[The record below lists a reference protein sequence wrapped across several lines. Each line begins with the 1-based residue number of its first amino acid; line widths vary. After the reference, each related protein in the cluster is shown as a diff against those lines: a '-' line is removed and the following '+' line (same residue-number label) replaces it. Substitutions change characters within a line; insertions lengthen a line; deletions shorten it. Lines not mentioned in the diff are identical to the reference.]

1 MAFVLQDVI
10 NEIEETRSLEPLK
23 KFKKENL
30 VKVAAH
36 YGITPAVGATKSHI
50 LNLIKDHCVENDI
63 IDEVE
68 EKPIA
73 ETAEIVR
80 LKLDFEREER
90 RLAREAE
97 KALQDAQFAEAQ
109 KAREAAEAEAEK
121 ARELRLAELKE
132 ARELREL
139 ELKAEQEKALLAAEI
154 EAKKEAAARE
164 HELKMAGL
172 GKHSPSDKA
181 SVFDPARNIRLVPPF
196 QEKEVDKYFAHFEK
210 VADSLN
216 WPKESWVLLLQS
228 VLVGKAQE
236 IYGSLS
242 VEQSSNYE
250 HVKEAILKAYELV
263 PEAYRQKFRNYL
275 KYDSKT
281 HVEFAREK
289 ENLFNRW
296 CHSKEIGQDFKKL
309 KQMVLLEEFKDKVRP
324 DIRSHLDEQKVEE
337 LEKAAIMADDYAL
350 THKMSSK
357 SGNPQQKR
365 YHGSGNRENVSRNMD
380 DRKRQGKSTENVG
393 LVSKVEPLKPI
404 SCGHCGKPGHIIT
417 NCWKLGGKTPCEHC
431 GRFNHKSEDCRI
443 AKNKLQKEVKPTG
456 LTSLKGLKV
465 SPFNES
471 ENSKGVKVKPL
482 IDRNSFVEKNK
493 GIKVNP
499 LHNDKSCIED
509 EISPNTESDYMENY
523 KPFISKGVVSLV
535 GDENSSQKVKILRDT
550 GATQSLMLD
559 SVLPLTEKSFTGANV
574 LISGVEMGVLEVP
587 LHEVNIKSSLI
598 NGNIVIGMRPSL
610 PVEGISLILGNDLA
624 GEKVMVDP
632 RVVEKPRDDEETE
645 RLAEKFPGIFPA
657 SVVTRSMKAKEEAIK
672 EQGKEEI
679 GLSGTFLENI
689 DGKFE
694 ERNKE
699 KADKALMRK
708 ESRNVKE
715 NIPEKQESESKSVI
729 SRQNLIEE
737 QSNDKELLDLFKIAL
752 TPVEAEKV
760 SVGYLIK
767 DDILMRKWSPTAC
780 DNNEKGE
787 TVYQIVVPTVYRR
800 EVLELAHDLPMSGH
814 LGVRKTYNR
823 VLQHFFWPGLKR
835 DVAKWC
841 RECHTC
847 QLGGKPNQN
856 IPQAPLHPIPV
867 FDEPFSHII
876 IDCVGPLPKTKS
888 QNEFLLTIM
897 CSSTR
902 FPEAIPL
909 RSIKTNAI
917 LKALIKFF
925 TIFGLPKS
933 IQSDQGTNFMAHAF
947 QQVMNQLGIK
957 QYKSSAY
964 HPESQGALERFHQ
977 TLKTMIRMYC
987 TENSRDWDEGVH
999 LLLFA
1004 VRESVQESL
1013 GFSPFELVFGHA
1025 VRGPLLLLKEK
1036 WLDEDPEKIS
1046 VLKYVATFKD
1056 RLFRAGQMAK
1066 RNLQESQSKMKVWY
1080 DRKAKSRCFEPGD
1093 RVLVLFPV
1101 VGNPLQ
1107 AKYSGPYKVVKKI
1120 SDTNYLVKTPDRRKE
1135 TQVCHINM
1143 LKAYHEKPKP
1153 ELVTLNN
1160 RLGLESLT
1168 HSKDC
1173 VGQVAEKEEDTE
1185 SEVRLGNDQQPI
1197 KLQNSQ
1203 ILNDLDTKL
1212 SHLPSVQRKELAEV
1226 ITQYR
1231 EVFPD
1236 VPSKTNL
1243 IEHDVDVGDSAPIK
1257 QHPYRVSPMKKELL
1271 DKEVQYMLKNDIIEE
1286 SQSNWS
1292 SPCIL
1297 VPKHDGGFRFCTDFR
1312 KVNDKTKSDSFPIP
1326 RIADCI
1332 DQIGNAKFVS
1342 TFDMLK
1348 GYWQVPLTQRARE
1361 ISAFVTPSGLY
1372 QYKVMPFGMKNAP
1385 ATFQRMVN
1393 KLVRDIDGCEGY
1405 IDDVVIYSDNWSDH
1419 IHQIKRFF
1427 QIMREAKLTINLMKS
1442 EFGKATVK
1450 YLGHIVGQGQV
1461 RPLDAKIQTIAKFP
1475 IPTSRKELARF
1486 LGMAGYYRNFCLN
1499 FSDIAAPL
1507 TNLLS
1512 KKVKFVWTDDCQMAF
1527 DKVKLLLQKSPVL
1540 KSPDYE
1546 KPFKLIIDSSD
1557 VGTGSVLVQ
1566 EASDGLDHPVSYFS
1580 KKFLKYQK
1588 NYSVVEKETLG
1599 LVLALEHFD
1608 VYLGSTPFK
1617 IKVYT
1622 DHNPL
1627 TFLKTMKNKNQRLV
1641 RWSLA
1646 LQEYNLEIQHIPG
1659 SENVVADALS
1669 RCIG

>member
-23 KFKKENL
+23 KLKKENL

-36 YGITPAVGATKSHI
+36 YGITPAIGATKSHI
-50 LNLIKDHCVENDI
+50 LNLIKDHCVEHDI

-109 KAREAAEAEAEK
+109 RAREEAQKARD
-121 ARELRLAELKE
+121 LRLAELKE

-139 ELKAEQEKALLAAEI
+139 ELKAEAD
-154 EAKKEAAARE
+154 KEAATRE
-164 HELKMAGL
+164 HELKMASL
-172 GKHSPSDKA
+172 GIHTPKDKSSA
-181 SVFDPARNIRLVPPF
+181 FDPARNIKLVPPF

-365 YHGSGNRENVSRNMD
+365 YHGSGNRENISRNMD

-465 SPFNES
+465 SPFSES

-482 IDRNSFVEKNK
+482 IDRNNLVEKNK

-499 LHNDKSCIED
+499 LHNVKSCIED

-523 KPFISKGVVSLV
+523 KPFISEGVVSLV

-559 SVLPLTEKSFTGANV
+559 SVLPLTENSFTGANV

-624 GEKVMVDP
+624 GERVMVDP
-632 RVVEKPRDDEETE
+632 RVVENEKTE

-657 SVVTRSMKAKEEAIK
+657 SVVTRSMKAKKEAIK

-689 DGKFE
+689 DVKFE
-694 ERNKE
+694 EKYKE
-699 KADKALMRK
+699 KADKALMRN
-708 ESRNVKE
+708 ESWNVKE
-715 NIPEKQESESKSVI
+715 NIPEKQESESNLVI

-737 QSNDKELLDLFKIAL
+737 ENNDKELLDLFKIAL
-752 TPVEAEKV
+752 TPLEAEKV

-767 DDILMRKWSPTAC
+767 DNILMRKWSS
-780 DNNEKGE
+780 
-787 TVYQIVVPTVYRR
+787 
-800 EVLELAHDLPMSGH
+800 H
-814 LGVRKTYNR
+814 R
-823 VLQHFFWPGLKR
+823 V
-835 DVAKWC
+835 
-841 RECHTC
+841 
-847 QLGGKPNQN
+847 
-856 IPQAPLHPIPV
+856 
-867 FDEPFSHII
+867 
-876 IDCVGPLPKTKS
+876 
-888 QNEFLLTIM
+888 TI
-897 CSSTR
+897 
-902 FPEAIPL
+902 
-909 RSIKTNAI
+909 
-917 LKALIKFF
+917 
-925 TIFGLPKS
+925 
-933 IQSDQGTNFMAHAF
+933 
-947 QQVMNQLGIK
+947 
-957 QYKSSAY
+957 
-964 HPESQGALERFHQ
+964 
-977 TLKTMIRMYC
+977 
-987 TENSRDWDEGVH
+987 
-999 LLLFA
+999 
-1004 VRESVQESL
+1004 
-1013 GFSPFELVFGHA
+1013 
-1025 VRGPLLLLKEK
+1025 GPLLLLKEK

-1056 RLFRAGQMAK
+1056 RLFRAGQIAK

-1160 RLGLESLT
+1160 RLGLESPT

-1203 ILNDLDTKL
+1203 ILNDLGTKL
-1212 SHLPSVQRKELAEV
+1212 SHLPLVQRKELAEV

-1271 DKEVQYMLKNDIIEE
+1271 DKEVQYMLENDIIEE

-1393 KLVRDIDGCEGY
+1393 KLVRNIDGCEGY
-1405 IDDVVIYSDNWSDH
+1405 IDDVVIFSDNWSDH
-1419 IHQIKRFF
+1419 IRQIERFF

-1461 RPLDAKIQTIAKFP
+1461 RPLDAKIQTIVKYP

>member
-1 MAFVLQDVI
+1 M
-10 NEIEETRSLEPLK
+10 
-23 KFKKENL
+23 
-30 VKVAAH
+30 
-36 YGITPAVGATKSHI
+36 
-50 LNLIKDHCVENDI
+50 C
-63 IDEVE
+63 
-68 EKPIA
+68 
-73 ETAEIVR
+73 
-80 LKLDFEREER
+80 
-90 RLAREAE
+90 
-97 KALQDAQFAEAQ
+97 
-109 KAREAAEAEAEK
+109 
-121 ARELRLAELKE
+121 
-132 ARELREL
+132 EL

-164 HELKMAGL
+164 HELKMASL
-172 GKHSPSDKA
+172 GKQSPSDKA
-181 SVFDPARNIRLVPPF
+181 SAFDPARNIRLVPPF

-365 YHGSGNRENVSRNMD
+365 YHGSGNRENISRNMD
-380 DRKRQGKSTENVG
+380 DKKRQGKSTENVG

-523 KPFISKGVVSLV
+523 KPFISEGVVSLV
-535 GDENSSQKVKILRDT
+535 GDENSSQKVKILRYT

-559 SVLPLTEKSFTGANV
+559 SVLPLTENSFTGANV

-624 GEKVMVDP
+624 GERVMVDP
-632 RVVEKPRDDEETE
+632 RVVEKPRDDEKTE

-657 SVVTRSMKAKEEAIK
+657 SVVTRSMKAKKEAIK

-689 DGKFE
+689 DVKFE

-699 KADKALMRK
+699 KADKALMRNK
-708 ESRNVKE
+708 SRNVKD
-715 NIPEKQESESKSVI
+715 NIPEKQESESRSVI
-729 SRQNLIEE
+729 SRQNLIEQ
-737 QSNDKELLDLFKIAL
+737 QSNDKELLDLFKLTL

-767 DDILMRKWSPTAC
+767 DNILMRKWSS
-780 DNNEKGE
+780 
-787 TVYQIVVPTVYRR
+787 
-800 EVLELAHDLPMSGH
+800 H
-814 LGVRKTYNR
+814 R
-823 VLQHFFWPGLKR
+823 V
-835 DVAKWC
+835 
-841 RECHTC
+841 
-847 QLGGKPNQN
+847 
-856 IPQAPLHPIPV
+856 
-867 FDEPFSHII
+867 
-876 IDCVGPLPKTKS
+876 
-888 QNEFLLTIM
+888 TI
-897 CSSTR
+897 
-902 FPEAIPL
+902 
-909 RSIKTNAI
+909 
-917 LKALIKFF
+917 
-925 TIFGLPKS
+925 
-933 IQSDQGTNFMAHAF
+933 
-947 QQVMNQLGIK
+947 
-957 QYKSSAY
+957 
-964 HPESQGALERFHQ
+964 
-977 TLKTMIRMYC
+977 
-987 TENSRDWDEGVH
+987 
-999 LLLFA
+999 
-1004 VRESVQESL
+1004 
-1013 GFSPFELVFGHA
+1013 
-1025 VRGPLLLLKEK
+1025 GPLLLLKEK

-1056 RLFRAGQMAK
+1056 RLFRAGQIAK

-1080 DRKAKSRCFEPGD
+1080 DRKAKSRCFDPGD

-1160 RLGLESLT
+1160 RLGLESPT

-1185 SEVRLGNDQQPI
+1185 SEVRLENYQQPI

-1203 ILNDLDTKL
+1203 ILNDLGTKL

-1236 VPSKTNL
+1236 VPSKTTL

-1348 GYWQVPLTQRARE
+1348 GYWQVTLTQRARE

-1405 IDDVVIYSDNWSDH
+1405 IDDVVIYSDDWSDH
-1419 IHQIKRFF
+1419 IRQIKRFF
-1427 QIMREAKLTINLMKS
+1427 QIMQEAKLTINLMKS

-1499 FSDIAAPL
+1499 FSEIAAPL

-1512 KKVKFVWTDDCQMAF
+1512 KKIKFVWTDDCQMAF

-1627 TFLKTMKNKNQRLV
+1627 TFLKQ
-1641 RWSLA
+1641 
-1646 LQEYNLEIQHIPG
+1646 
-1659 SENVVADALS
+1659 
-1669 RCIG
+1669 

>member
-1 MAFVLQDVI
+1 MK
-10 NEIEETRSLEPLK
+10 SLK
-23 KFKKENL
+23 
-30 VKVAAH
+30 
-36 YGITPAVGATKSHI
+36 
-50 LNLIKDHCVENDI
+50 
-63 IDEVE
+63 
-68 EKPIA
+68 
-73 ETAEIVR
+73 
-80 LKLDFEREER
+80 
-90 RLAREAE
+90 
-97 KALQDAQFAEAQ
+97 
-109 KAREAAEAEAEK
+109 
-121 ARELRLAELKE
+121 
-132 ARELREL
+132 
-139 ELKAEQEKALLAAEI
+139 
-154 EAKKEAAARE
+154 
-164 HELKMAGL
+164 
-172 GKHSPSDKA
+172 
-181 SVFDPARNIRLVPPF
+181 
-196 QEKEVDKYFAHFEK
+196 
-210 VADSLN
+210 
-216 WPKESWVLLLQS
+216 
-228 VLVGKAQE
+228 
-236 IYGSLS
+236 
-242 VEQSSNYE
+242 
-250 HVKEAILKAYELV
+250 
-263 PEAYRQKFRNYL
+263 
-275 KYDSKT
+275 
-281 HVEFAREK
+281 
-289 ENLFNRW
+289 
-296 CHSKEIGQDFKKL
+296 
-309 KQMVLLEEFKDKVRP
+309 
-324 DIRSHLDEQKVEE
+324 IRSDLILDLTHLDEQKVEE
-337 LEKAAIMADDYAL
+337 LEKAAIMADDYAP

-365 YHGSGNRENVSRNMD
+365 YHGSGNRENISRNMD

-482 IDRNSFVEKNK
+482 IDRNHFVEKNK

-523 KPFISKGVVSLV
+523 KPFISEGVVSLV
-535 GDENSSQKVKILRDT
+535 GDESSSQKVKILRDT

-559 SVLPLTEKSFTGANV
+559 SVLPLTENSFTGANV

-624 GEKVMVDP
+624 GERVMVDP
-632 RVVEKPRDDEETE
+632 RVVEKPRDDENTE

-657 SVVTRSMKAKEEAIK
+657 SVVTRSMKAKKEAIK

-689 DGKFE
+689 DVKFE

-699 KADKALMRK
+699 KVEKALMRN
-708 ESRNVKE
+708 ESRNVKD
-715 NIPEKQESESKSVI
+715 NILEKQESEVRSVI
-729 SRQNLIEE
+729 SRQNMIND

-767 DDILMRKWSPTAC
+767 ENILMRKWSS
-780 DNNEKGE
+780 
-787 TVYQIVVPTVYRR
+787 
-800 EVLELAHDLPMSGH
+800 H
-814 LGVRKTYNR
+814 R
-823 VLQHFFWPGLKR
+823 V
-835 DVAKWC
+835 
-841 RECHTC
+841 
-847 QLGGKPNQN
+847 
-856 IPQAPLHPIPV
+856 
-867 FDEPFSHII
+867 
-876 IDCVGPLPKTKS
+876 
-888 QNEFLLTIM
+888 TI
-897 CSSTR
+897 
-902 FPEAIPL
+902 
-909 RSIKTNAI
+909 
-917 LKALIKFF
+917 
-925 TIFGLPKS
+925 
-933 IQSDQGTNFMAHAF
+933 
-947 QQVMNQLGIK
+947 
-957 QYKSSAY
+957 
-964 HPESQGALERFHQ
+964 
-977 TLKTMIRMYC
+977 
-987 TENSRDWDEGVH
+987 
-999 LLLFA
+999 
-1004 VRESVQESL
+1004 
-1013 GFSPFELVFGHA
+1013 
-1025 VRGPLLLLKEK
+1025 GPLLLLREK

-1080 DRKAKSRCFEPGD
+1080 DRKAKSMCFEPGD

-1160 RLGLESLT
+1160 RIGLESPM

-1173 VGQVAEKEEDTE
+1173 VGHLAEKEEDTE

-1203 ILNDLDTKL
+1203 ILNDLGTKL
-1212 SHLPSVQRKELAEV
+1212 LAEV

-1236 VPSKTNL
+1236 VPNKTNL
-1243 IEHDVDVGDSAPIK
+1243 IEHDV
-1257 QHPYRVSPMKKELL
+1257 
-1271 DKEVQYMLKNDIIEE
+1271 
-1286 SQSNWS
+1286 
-1292 SPCIL
+1292 
-1297 VPKHDGGFRFCTDFR
+1297 
-1312 KVNDKTKSDSFPIP
+1312 
-1326 RIADCI
+1326 
-1332 DQIGNAKFVS
+1332 
-1342 TFDMLK
+1342 
-1348 GYWQVPLTQRARE
+1348 
-1361 ISAFVTPSGLY
+1361 
-1372 QYKVMPFGMKNAP
+1372 
-1385 ATFQRMVN
+1385 
-1393 KLVRDIDGCEGY
+1393 
-1405 IDDVVIYSDNWSDH
+1405 VIFSDNWSDH
-1419 IHQIKRFF
+1419 IRQIKRFF

-1461 RPLDAKIQTIAKFP
+1461 RPLDAKIQTIVKYP

-1546 KPFKLIIDSSD
+1546 KPFKLITDSSD

>member
-10 NEIEETRSLEPLK
+10 NEIEETRSLDTLK
-23 KFKKENL
+23 KLKKENL

-50 LNLIKDHCVENDI
+50 LDLIKDHCIENDI

-68 EKPIA
+68 EKP
-73 ETAEIVR
+73 TAEIAEV
-80 LKLDFEREER
+80 LKLRLEIEREER
-90 RLAREAE
+90 RLAREEAQRARDAK
-97 KALQDAQFAEAQ
+97 KALQVAQFAEAQ
-109 KAREAAEAEAEK
+109 K

-164 HELKMAGL
+164 HELKLASL
-172 GKHSPSDKA
+172 GKQSPSDRA

-296 CHSKEIGQDFKKL
+296 CHSKEIGHDFKKL
-309 KQMVLLEEFKDKVRP
+309 KQMVLFEEFKDKVRP

-365 YHGSGNRENVSRNMD
+365 YHGSGNRENISRNTD

-471 ENSKGVKVKPL
+471 ENQKGVKVKPL
-482 IDRNSFVEKNK
+482 IDRNLFVEKNK
-493 GIKVNP
+493 GIKINP

-509 EISPNTESDYMENY
+509 EISTNTESDYMENY
-523 KPFISKGVVSLV
+523 KPFISEGVVSLV

-559 SVLPLTEKSFTGANV
+559 SVLPLTENSFTGANV

-624 GEKVMVDP
+624 GERVMVDP
-632 RVVEKPRDDEETE
+632 RVVEKPRDNEKTE

-657 SVVTRSMKAKEEAIK
+657 SVITRSMKAKKEAIK

-689 DGKFE
+689 DVKFE

-715 NIPEKQESESKSVI
+715 NIPEKQESQSKSVI

-767 DDILMRKWSPTAC
+767 DNILMRKWSS
-780 DNNEKGE
+780 
-787 TVYQIVVPTVYRR
+787 
-800 EVLELAHDLPMSGH
+800 H
-814 LGVRKTYNR
+814 R
-823 VLQHFFWPGLKR
+823 V
-835 DVAKWC
+835 
-841 RECHTC
+841 
-847 QLGGKPNQN
+847 
-856 IPQAPLHPIPV
+856 
-867 FDEPFSHII
+867 
-876 IDCVGPLPKTKS
+876 
-888 QNEFLLTIM
+888 TI
-897 CSSTR
+897 
-902 FPEAIPL
+902 
-909 RSIKTNAI
+909 
-917 LKALIKFF
+917 
-925 TIFGLPKS
+925 
-933 IQSDQGTNFMAHAF
+933 
-947 QQVMNQLGIK
+947 
-957 QYKSSAY
+957 
-964 HPESQGALERFHQ
+964 
-977 TLKTMIRMYC
+977 
-987 TENSRDWDEGVH
+987 
-999 LLLFA
+999 
-1004 VRESVQESL
+1004 
-1013 GFSPFELVFGHA
+1013 
-1025 VRGPLLLLKEK
+1025 GPLLLLKEK

-1056 RLFRAGQMAK
+1056 RLFRAGQIAK

-1107 AKYSGPYKVVKKI
+1107 AKYSGPYKVVRKI
-1120 SDTNYLVKTPDRRKE
+1120 SDTNYLVKTPGRRKE

-1185 SEVRLGNDQQPI
+1185 SEVRLENDQQPI

-1203 ILNDLDTKL
+1203 ILNDLGTKL

-1342 TFDMLK
+1342 TFDTLK

-1405 IDDVVIYSDNWSDH
+1405 IDDVVIFSDNWLDH
-1419 IHQIKRFF
+1419 IRQIEHFF

-1442 EFGKATVK
+1442 NFGKATVK
-1450 YLGHIVGQGQV
+1450 YLGHIVGQRQV
-1461 RPLDAKIQTIAKFP
+1461 RPLDAKIQTIVKYP

-1499 FSDIAAPL
+1499 FSEIASPL

-1512 KKVKFVWTDDCQMAF
+1512 KKVKFVWTDDYQLAF

-1627 TFLKTMKNKNQRLV
+1627 TFLKTMKNKNQRLA

>member
-23 KFKKENL
+23 KLKKENL

-36 YGITPAVGATKSHI
+36 YGITPAVRATKSHI
-50 LNLIKDHCVENDI
+50 LNLIKDHCVEHDI

-97 KALQDAQFAEAQ
+97 KALQDAQLAAQ
-109 KAREAAEAEAEK
+109 LSEAEK

-139 ELKAEQEKALLAAEI
+139 ELKAEAD
-154 EAKKEAAARE
+154 KEAAARE

-172 GKHSPSDKA
+172 GIHTPKDKSSA
-181 SVFDPARNIRLVPPF
+181 FDPARNIRLVPPF

-281 HVEFAREK
+281 HVEFARKK

-365 YHGSGNRENVSRNMD
+365 YHGSGNRENISRNMD

-482 IDRNSFVEKNK
+482 IDRNNLVEKNK

-509 EISPNTESDYMENY
+509 EISPNIESDYMENY
-523 KPFISKGVVSLV
+523 KPFISEGVVSLV

-559 SVLPLTEKSFTGANV
+559 SVLPLTENSFTGANV

-598 NGNIVIGMRPSL
+598 NGNIVIRMRPSL
-610 PVEGISLILGNDLA
+610 NVESISLILGNDLA
-624 GEKVMVDP
+624 GERVMVDP
-632 RVVEKPRDDEETE
+632 RVVEKPRDDENTE

-657 SVVTRSMKAKEEAIK
+657 SVVTRSMKAKKEAIK

-689 DGKFE
+689 DVKFE

-699 KADKALMRK
+699 KADNALMRN

-729 SRQNLIEE
+729 SRQNLIVE
-737 QSNDKELLDLFKIAL
+737 QSKDKELLDLFKIAL

-767 DDILMRKWSPTAC
+767 ENILMRKWS
-780 DNNEKGE
+780 
-787 TVYQIVVPTVYRR
+787 
-800 EVLELAHDLPMSGH
+800 
-814 LGVRKTYNR
+814 
-823 VLQHFFWPGLKR
+823 
-835 DVAKWC
+835 
-841 RECHTC
+841 
-847 QLGGKPNQN
+847 
-856 IPQAPLHPIPV
+856 
-867 FDEPFSHII
+867 SH
-876 IDCVGPLPKTKS
+876 CVT
-888 QNEFLLTIM
+888 
-897 CSSTR
+897 
-902 FPEAIPL
+902 
-909 RSIKTNAI
+909 
-917 LKALIKFF
+917 
-925 TIFGLPKS
+925 
-933 IQSDQGTNFMAHAF
+933 
-947 QQVMNQLGIK
+947 
-957 QYKSSAY
+957 
-964 HPESQGALERFHQ
+964 
-977 TLKTMIRMYC
+977 
-987 TENSRDWDEGVH
+987 
-999 LLLFA
+999 
-1004 VRESVQESL
+1004 
-1013 GFSPFELVFGHA
+1013 
-1025 VRGPLLLLKEK
+1025 RGPLLLLKEK
-1036 WLDEDPEKIS
+1036 WLDEHPEKIS

-1160 RLGLESLT
+1160 RLGLESPT

-1173 VGQVAEKEEDTE
+1173 VGKVAEKEEDTE

-1203 ILNDLDTKL
+1203 ILNDLGTKL

-1271 DKEVQYMLKNDIIEE
+1271 DKEVQYMLENDIIEE

-1297 VPKHDGGFRFCTDFR
+1297 VPKHDGGFRFCTDF
-1312 KVNDKTKSDSFPIP
+1312 
-1326 RIADCI
+1326 
-1332 DQIGNAKFVS
+1332 
-1342 TFDMLK
+1342 
-1348 GYWQVPLTQRARE
+1348 
-1361 ISAFVTPSGLY
+1361 
-1372 QYKVMPFGMKNAP
+1372 
-1385 ATFQRMVN
+1385 
-1393 KLVRDIDGCEGY
+1393 
-1405 IDDVVIYSDNWSDH
+1405 
-1419 IHQIKRFF
+1419 
-1427 QIMREAKLTINLMKS
+1427 
-1442 EFGKATVK
+1442 
-1450 YLGHIVGQGQV
+1450 
-1461 RPLDAKIQTIAKFP
+1461 
-1475 IPTSRKELARF
+1475 
-1486 LGMAGYYRNFCLN
+1486 
-1499 FSDIAAPL
+1499 
-1507 TNLLS
+1507 
-1512 KKVKFVWTDDCQMAF
+1512 
-1527 DKVKLLLQKSPVL
+1527 
-1540 KSPDYE
+1540 
-1546 KPFKLIIDSSD
+1546 
-1557 VGTGSVLVQ
+1557 
-1566 EASDGLDHPVSYFS
+1566 
-1580 KKFLKYQK
+1580 
-1588 NYSVVEKETLG
+1588 
-1599 LVLALEHFD
+1599 
-1608 VYLGSTPFK
+1608 
-1617 IKVYT
+1617 
-1622 DHNPL
+1622 
-1627 TFLKTMKNKNQRLV
+1627 
-1641 RWSLA
+1641 
-1646 LQEYNLEIQHIPG
+1646 
-1659 SENVVADALS
+1659 
-1669 RCIG
+1669 

>member
-23 KFKKENL
+23 KLKKENL

-50 LNLIKDHCVENDI
+50 LNLIKDHCVEHDI

-97 KALQDAQFAEAQ
+97 KALQDAQLAAQREEAQ
-109 KAREAAEAEAEK
+109 KAREAAEAEAK
-121 ARELRLAELKE
+121 RAREAAEAEAQRARDLRLAELKE

-139 ELKAEQEKALLAAEI
+139 ELKAEREKRDLELKAEQEKALLEAE
-154 EAKKEAAARE
+154 KEAAARE
-164 HELKMAGL
+164 HELKMASL
-172 GKHSPSDKA
+172 GKHPPSDKA

-337 LEKAAIMADDYAL
+337 LEKAAVMADDYAL

-365 YHGSGNRENVSRNMD
+365 YHGAGNRENISRNMD

-443 AKNKLQKEVKPTG
+443 AKNKLQKDVKPTG

-523 KPFISKGVVSLV
+523 KPFISEGVVSLV
-535 GDENSSQKVKILRDT
+535 GDEKVKILRDT

-559 SVLPLTEKSFTGANV
+559 SVLPLTENSFTGANV

-598 NGNIVIGMRPSL
+598 NGNIVIGTRPSL

-632 RVVEKPRDDEETE
+632 RVVEKPRDDENTE

-657 SVVTRSMKAKEEAIK
+657 SVVTRSMKAKKEAIK

-679 GLSGTFLENI
+679 GLLGTFLENI

-699 KADKALMRK
+699 KADKALMRN

-715 NIPEKQESESKSVI
+715 NISEKQESESKSVI
-729 SRQNLIEE
+729 SRQNLIVE

-752 TPVEAEKV
+752 TPLEAEKV

-767 DDILMRKWSPTAC
+767 ENILMRKWS
-780 DNNEKGE
+780 
-787 TVYQIVVPTVYRR
+787 
-800 EVLELAHDLPMSGH
+800 
-814 LGVRKTYNR
+814 
-823 VLQHFFWPGLKR
+823 
-835 DVAKWC
+835 
-841 RECHTC
+841 
-847 QLGGKPNQN
+847 
-856 IPQAPLHPIPV
+856 
-867 FDEPFSHII
+867 SH
-876 IDCVGPLPKTKS
+876 CV
-888 QNEFLLTIM
+888 TI
-897 CSSTR
+897 
-902 FPEAIPL
+902 
-909 RSIKTNAI
+909 
-917 LKALIKFF
+917 
-925 TIFGLPKS
+925 
-933 IQSDQGTNFMAHAF
+933 
-947 QQVMNQLGIK
+947 
-957 QYKSSAY
+957 
-964 HPESQGALERFHQ
+964 
-977 TLKTMIRMYC
+977 
-987 TENSRDWDEGVH
+987 
-999 LLLFA
+999 
-1004 VRESVQESL
+1004 
-1013 GFSPFELVFGHA
+1013 
-1025 VRGPLLLLKEK
+1025 GPLLLLKEK

-1056 RLFRAGQMAK
+1056 RLFRAGQIAK

-1093 RVLVLFPV
+1093 RVFVLFPV

-1153 ELVTLNN
+1153 ELVILNN
-1160 RLGLESLT
+1160 RLRLESPT

-1203 ILNDLDTKL
+1203 ILNDLGTKL
-1212 SHLPSVQRKELAEV
+1212 SHLPLVQRKELAEV

-1271 DKEVQYMLKNDIIEE
+1271 DKEVQYMLENDIIEE

-1312 KVNDKTKSDSFPIP
+1312 KVNDTTKS
-1326 RIADCI
+1326 
-1332 DQIGNAKFVS
+1332 
-1342 TFDMLK
+1342 
-1348 GYWQVPLTQRARE
+1348 
-1361 ISAFVTPSGLY
+1361 PSGLY

-1405 IDDVVIYSDNWSDH
+1405 IDDVVIFSDNWSDH
-1419 IHQIKRFF
+1419 IRQIERFF
-1427 QIMREAKLTINLMKS
+1427 QIMREAKLSINLMKS

-1461 RPLDAKIQTIAKFP
+1461 RPLDAKIQTIVKYP

-1499 FSDIAAPL
+1499 FSEIAAPL

-1512 KKVKFVWTDDCQMAF
+1512 KKVKFVWTDDCQLAF

-1608 VYLGSTPFK
+1608 VYLGSTSFK
-1617 IKVYT
+1617 TKIYT